1 MTSSYWFLT
10 SPSGRAAGKL
20 ADFMPGGF
28 MPGGFMPGGFMP
40 GGFMPGGFMP
50 GGFMPGGFMPGGQ
63 VWCLSPAA
71 CV

>member
-1 MTSSYWFLT
+1 MTSSFWFLT
-10 SPSGRAAGKL
+10 CPPGMAVGKL

-28 MPGGFMPGGFMP
+28 MQ
-40 GGFMPGGFMP
+40 